1 MKRGTDI
8 PLLQSEVVRI
18 TLSADVVTSPRYKRE
33 PSHSLADFGSFSRFR
48 LQEKHNAS
56 LFQDVLQSGINH
68 NAWQRYEFYLNKLN
82 FCSPKRCFLQI
93 LIKIVCK
100 LFQIT
105 EKVRNKWKYTAEPT
119 LVC

>member
-18 TLSADVVTSPRYKRE
+18 TLSADVVTSPRYTRE

-56 LFQDVLQSGINH
+56 FLPICLAKMALCH
-68 NAWQRYEFYLNKLN
+68 NAQQRY
-82 FCSPKRCFLQI
+82 
-93 LIKIVCK
+93 
-100 LFQIT
+100 T
-105 EKVRNKWKYTAEPT
+105 
-119 LVC
+119 

>member
-18 TLSADVVTSPRYKRE
+18 TLSADVVTSPRYTRE

-56 LFQDVLQSGINH
+56 LFQYVCNNAVLWH
-68 NAWQRYEFYLNKLN
+68 NAVQRYSK
-82 FCSPKRCFLQI
+82 
-93 LIKIVCK
+93 
-100 LFQIT
+100 
-105 EKVRNKWKYTAEPT
+105 
-119 LVC
+119 